1 MNDPDA
7 EDRFIHYPSEI
18 QAMIREFQRTREPAL
33 VSPILAGIL
42 AKYAPAGGPLNTGG
56 TPEETLGAL
65 GFESLTLLEV
75 YLDLQDALGISLSDD
90 DLRGLHSLE
99 EVTTVLVKKV
109 DALRE
114 GTP

>member
-42 AKYAPAGGPLNTGG
+42 AKYAPAGDRS
-56 TPEETLGAL
+56 TPAERRRKPSGRWA
-65 GFESLTLLEV
+65 S
-75 YLDLQDALGISLSDD
+75 S
-90 DLRGLHSLE
+90 R
-99 EVTTVLVKKV
+99 
-109 DALRE
+109 
-114 GTP
+114 